1 MCTCVYPCVCKCGCF
16 IFGRGF
22 KVGDDRPGGVFNPRY
37 LKTGEGRGGGGSK
50 ILNFKGM
57 YVCILCVTPKPV
69 MGIMKRL
76 VKINLFYL
84 VLRFRTCNK
93 KV

>member
-1 MCTCVYPCVCKCGCF
+1 MCVHVCIRVFLSVGLLF
-16 IFGRGF
+16 SRGGGGV
-22 KVGDDRPGGVFNPRY
+22 KVRGGSPGEVFNPGY
-37 LKTGEGRGGGGSK
+37 LKTGGRESK

-57 YVCILCVTPKPV
+57 YVCILCVTPKPIMRV
-69 MGIMKRL
+69 MKKL

-84 VLRFRTCNK
+84 VVRFRTCNE